1 MSSELENIQGIGV
14 AELAA
19 RSGEELAT
27 LVKDTEK
34 ALSQLQVQKD
44 WLESVIAYKYVFKAS
59 QVRAQLQQDYGL
71 INFEDDGVRVLV
83 DQPREVSWD
92 QAQLKII
99 AQRILEQGEDPS
111 EFLDVHYSVPQE
123 KFDQWPQEIRR
134 SFEPALQ
141 IKQGR
146 CTYKLVGGGQ

>member
-1 MSSELENIQGIGV
+1 MTTELENIQGMGV

-19 RSGEELAT
+19 RSGEELVV
-27 LVKDTEK
+27 LLNDVEK
-34 ALSQLQVQKD
+34 AMSQLTVQKM
-44 WLESVIAYKYVFKAS
+44 WLESVVAYKYVYRAS
-59 QVRAQLQQDYGL
+59 QIRSELQQDFGT
-71 INFEDDGVRVLV
+71 ISFDDEGTRVLV
-83 DQPREVSWD
+83 DLPREVSWD
-92 QAQLKII
+92 QSQLKAI
-99 AQRILEQGEDPS
+99 AQRIQEQGEDPS
-111 EFLDVHYSVPQE
+111 EFLDIEYSVSQE